1 MSGAKDKHLLCLIVL
16 SRVGSSRPLE
26 TVRGS
31 VVGATLVPLMSSMG
45 MRMRRTIIDY
55 YLVDTENSV

>member
-1 MSGAKDKHLLCLIVL
+1 MSGAKDKNLLCLIVL

-26 TVRGS
+26 NVRGS